1 MAMTTDGDLTDHA
14 LQVWNRAT
22 GGVAASDREGDIAL
36 ARALRFDGYAAA
48 GSIVSAIEMEIGEG
62 WVGEGRAG
70 FAWFGLDD
78 VVALLDEVSRDYEAL
93 NDSGLEGP
101 AHADRWDEIDQAGS
115 DRYAEL
121 QVTDTLTSALERLLV
136 ERPASFAD
144 VGGEPEPSQDWV
156 KTFHQPFARYVSGEE
171 KAALGVQALAAFG
184 ISAEAVGP
192 RLVVGDTD
200 EGAKALADE
209 ILSLLDGR
217 YPEAPGFQPW

>member
-1 MAMTTDGDLTDHA
+1 MVTTTDGDPTDRA
-14 LQVWNRAT
+14 LQVWNRAA

-62 WVGEGRAG
+62 WTGEGRGG

-78 VVALLDEVSRDYEAL
+78 VVALIDDVSRDYAAL
-93 NDSGLEGP
+93 DESGLEGE
-101 AHADRWDEIDQAGS
+101 AHADRWDAIDQDGS
-115 DRYAEL
+115 GRYADL
-121 QVTDTLTSALERLLV
+121 QVGDLLTSALGRLLV
-136 ERPASFAD
+136 ERPEAFAD
-144 VGGEPEPSQDWV
+144 VRGEGAPSQDWV

-171 KAALGVQALAAFG
+171 KATLGVQALAAFG
-184 ISAEAVGP
+184 ISAEAIGP
-192 RLVVGDTD
+192 RLVVRDTD
-200 EGAKALADE
+200 EGSKVFADE